1 MKQGGG
7 ELFLNIKSEY
17 AVSCNLSNNQ
27 EENTKESELS
37 LEYKK

>member
-1 MKQGGG
+1 MNQGGD
-7 ELFLNIKSEY
+7 ELFLSIRSEY
-17 AVSCNLSNNQ
+17 TVSCHLSNNQ